1 MDLRRLKYFVTVVE
15 LGSFSRA
22 AAHLCISQPPLSQ
35 RIQELENEMGGELID
50 RRSRPLKTTVAGRL
64 FISKQKRFC
73 SAQNRCKATRSA
85 CFIRKST

>member
-35 RIQELENEMGGELID
+35 RI
-50 RRSRPLKTTVAGRL
+50 RSWRMKWVGNL
-64 FISKQKRFC
+64 
-73 SAQNRCKATRSA
+73 
-85 CFIRKST
+85 STGVPGH